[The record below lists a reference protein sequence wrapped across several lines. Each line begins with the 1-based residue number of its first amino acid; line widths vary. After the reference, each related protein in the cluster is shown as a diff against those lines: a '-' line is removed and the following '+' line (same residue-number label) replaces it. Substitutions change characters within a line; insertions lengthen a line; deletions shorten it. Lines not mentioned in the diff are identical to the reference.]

1 MKDAPRRDGGA
12 ARAPRNAPLRTPVHP
27 LEHARVA
34 PNARAD
40 QGSSR
45 FFEALR
51 ASGQGASAWESGDRR
66 TRAGSSQPALS
77 GSSRHDRDLNAPPLR
92 SPKTPHAPSISMV
105 GGVIGPRGRGLFS
118 AKLAKRGQARA
129 RSVQALRSAEP
140 THSPGGGARLPDRS
154 AARGDVG
161 GGVPQPT
168 GSSTAG
174 RPTQDPWKRS
184 RHGRRRAHGQAHG
197 HTAGARRNG
206 TYIPRT
212 SVRTTIP
219 PSGTMPLNAWDAANY
234 AGFTNAAWLCQ
245 RGSRLCRGVAHVQG
259 ATRAERKTRHR
270 SRPRGNQQRR
280 TRASR
285 QRPWRSTRVDSSLR
299 QDVGGALGV
308 EGHGAAGR
316 RAAPHRGRHR
326 PETRPPGAAPRDR
339 PGGRGSRTR
348 SGPRLPQ
355 DVGQAVR
362 SATDLYRLDLAGRR
376 AAPAASGSRSP
387 DRSQ

>member
-1 MKDAPRRDGGA
+1 MEPLTTPGTRRGA
-12 ARAPRNAPLRTPVHP
+12 QASWRANTLTRQGVCDTNAPRNAPPKTSF
-27 LEHARVA
+27 A
-34 PNARAD
+34 P
-40 QGSSR
+40 SSPMV
-45 FFEALR
+45 
-51 ASGQGASAWESGDRR
+51 GAVITRR
-66 TRAGSSQPALS
+66 TE
-77 GSSRHDRDLNAPPLR
+77 
-92 SPKTPHAPSISMV
+92 
-105 GGVIGPRGRGLFS
+105 GRFS
-118 AKLAKRGQARA
+118 AKSERWRQACTRSVQVLRAASRA
-129 RSVQALRSAEP
+129 RS
-140 THSPGGGARLPDRS
+140 PGDGVRPPGPS
-154 AARGDVG
+154 AARGDEG

-174 RPTQDPWKRS
+174 RPTQHPWKRS
-184 RHGRRRAHGQAHG
+184 PDGRRRAHGRAHG
-197 HTAGARRNG
+197 HTSGARRNCA
-206 TYIPRT
+206 YRSRT

-285 QRPWRSTRVDSSLR
+285 QRSWRPTRVDSSLR
-299 QDVGGALGV
+299 QDLGGALGV
-308 EGHGAAGR
+308 EGHGASGC
-316 RAAPHRGRHR
+316 RAASHRRRHR
-326 PETRPPGAAPRDR
+326 PEARPSGAAPRDR

-355 DVGQAVR
+355 
-362 SATDLYRLDLAGRR
+362 GRR
-376 AAPAASGSRSP
+376 PGGEVGDGASTVSTSPGAGPAPVASGSRWP